1 VLAKAKPFIIT
12 SDYHPQQAEV
22 TSQMLYQQL
31 RDRPQPQQM
40 GLWG

>member
-1 VLAKAKPFIIT
+1 MKC
-12 SDYHPQQAEV
+12 DYHPQQADS
-22 TSQMLYQQL
+22 TSVLLREQL